1 MTNLRLQKVLYF
13 LQGFAF
19 QRYDLPLFPDRIEA
33 WTYGP
38 VVPYVYA
45 HFASLGGETIPR
57 YRGDEQIASCVQLDK
72 YDSFQDKQTL
82 PEFIDSCLEL
92 LSQYTTSQL
101 VTKSHEAQSPWEH
114 IWSGGA
120 GKFQE
125 IPLPSIR
132 SYFLNV

>member
-38 VVPYVYA
+38 VVPNVYA
-45 HFASLGGETIPR
+45 HFASSGSEPIPR
-57 YRGDEQIASCVQLDK
+57 YRGVDQITSCVQLDK
-72 YDSFQDKQTL
+72 YDSSQDKQTL
-82 PEFIDSCLEL
+82 PEFVDNCLEL
-92 LSQYTTSQL
+92 LSPYTTSQL
-101 VTKSHEAQSPWEH
+101 VAKSHESRSPWAH
-114 IWSGGA
+114 IWSGGT

-125 IPLPSIR
+125 IPLTFIR
-132 SYFLNV
+132 SYFRNA

>member
-13 LQGFAF
+13 LQGFTF

-38 VVPYVYA
+38 VVPDVYA
-45 HFASLGGETIPR
+45 HFASFGGETIPR
-57 YRGDEQIASCVQLDK
+57 YRGAEQITPCVQLDK
-72 YDSFQDKQTL
+72 YDSAQEKQTL

-101 VTKSHEAQSPWEH
+101 VAKSHESRSPWAL
-114 IWSGGA
+114 IWSGGD

-132 SYFLNV
+132 FYFRDV